1 MSGANTYDVVAMG
14 AGHNGLVAAA
24 YLAKAGKK
32 VLVLE
37 RKPWP
42 GGGVVTREINTPGY
56 WHDEHSSVHIMIQVN
71 PMIRQD
77 ELGLQSRFGLEYRYG
92 IPYAMVFPDQSSL
105 VAYQDLDKTCEGIAR
120 ISHKDAETYRRFATR
135 AINMLPMFG
144 AGMYAPPTPM
154 GAFVAMMDGSE
165 QGREIL
171 EAMQRSSLE
180 IANQSFESE
189 KVKIWLLRL
198 VSENLQLPDELGTG
212 FGLYL
217 MPGLMHGYGVSQPR
231 GGSGRLSESLVRCI
245 EHYGG
250 EVRCN
255 SEVTKILTSG
265 GRATGVRLSSG
276 EQFIARDGVIGAIHP
291 HRLRAFIDG
300 IPEPVLDR
308 AERSTLAA
316 FSLMVS
322 HYDLKEQAQFYA
334 GAEVGQ
340 AIMLEFMSSNTLS
353 EMLDDFEAL
362 KRGRIS
368 ERVLIAGGDESINDP
383 SRVPPGRGLFHGI
396 TFAPYNL
403 EEGGAARWDEIAEQ
417 MGDRSLAAYRKFVKN
432 LTGDNIIKRTVVT
445 PLDHARNMPN
455 SMVRGDVHGVA
466 PYFYQTGGHRP
477 TPDLAQYTV
486 PGVERFYLV
495 GPFQHPG
502 GGVYGAGRATAMRM
516 FEHFGMDF
524 EGVTASEGARGSGQ
538 SAAKRLA
545 GSNAKS
551 AAMSSDESSAKS
563 ADESSA
569 KSTAVSISGGAGSP
583 ASAALDDGTVTLYGP
598 VNEELLVIRSIER
611 DGNDLVVKG
620 QAYGTMPLSAR
631 LRPEQA
637 RRVFKLLRLS
647 LLPFLVSFIFRRSKP
662 K

>member
-1 MSGANTYDVVAMG
+1 MTNRFDVVAMG

-37 RKPWP
+37 RKAWA

-56 WHDEHSSVHIMIQVN
+56 WHDEHSSVHIMIQGN
-71 PMIRQD
+71 PLIRRD
-77 ELGLQSRFGLEYRYG
+77 ELGLQSKFGLEYRYG
-92 IPYAMVFPDQSSL
+92 VPYAMIFPDQSTL
-105 VAYQDLDKTCEGIAR
+105 IAYQDLDRTCEGIAR
-120 ISHKDAETYRRFATR
+120 ISPKDAETYRRFAKR
-135 AINMLPMFG
+135 AIAMLPAFG

-165 QGREIL
+165 EGREVL
-171 EAMQRSSLE
+171 DAMQRSSLE
-180 IANQSFESE
+180 IANQAFESE
-189 KVKIWLLRL
+189 KVRIWLLRL

-217 MPGLMHGYGVSQPR
+217 MPGLMHGYGVSQPA
-231 GGSGRLSESLVRCI
+231 GGSGKLSESLIRCI

-265 GRATGVRLSSG
+265 GRATGVRLAGG
-276 EQFIARDGVIGAIHP
+276 EEIGAADGVIGAIHP
-291 HRLRAFIDG
+291 HRLRAFVDG
-300 IPEPVLDR
+300 VPERVLER

-316 FSLMVS
+316 FSIMVS
-322 HYDLKEQAQFYA
+322 HYDLKQQAQFYA
-334 GAEVGQ
+334 GEEVGH
-340 AIMLEFMSSNTLS
+340 AIMLEYMSSNTLS
-353 EMLDDFEAL
+353 EMLDDFDTL

-368 ERVLIAGGDESINDP
+368 QRVLIAGGDESINDP
-383 SRVPPGRGLFHGI
+383 SRVPPGRGMFHGI

-403 EEGGAARWDEIAEQ
+403 ADGGASRWDEVAEQ

-432 LTGDNIIKRTVVT
+432 LTSDNIIKRTIAT
-445 PLDHARNMPN
+445 PLDHERNSPN
-455 SMVRGDVHGVA
+455 SMVGGDVHGVA

-486 PGVERFYLV
+486 PGVERLYLV

-524 EGVTASEGARGSGQ
+524 AKTAGADGASGAKIISVGGGISSGGGSSGSSSGSGGSGGSSGS
-538 SAAKRLA
+538 SAAS
-545 GSNAKS
+545 GGS
-551 AAMSSDESSAKS
+551 AAE
-563 ADESSA
+563 
-569 KSTAVSISGGAGSP
+569 P
-583 ASAALDDGTVTLYGP
+583 DDGSVTLYGP
-598 VNEELLVIRSIER
+598 ADEDLLVIRSIER
-611 DGNDLVVKG
+611 EGNSVVVKG
-620 QAYGTMPLSAR
+620 RAYGTMPLSAT

-637 RRVFKLLRLS
+637 RRIFKLLRLS
-647 LLPFLVSFIFRRSKP
+647 LLPFLIGFLFRRSRK
-662 K
+662 

>member
-1 MSGANTYDVVAMG
+1 MTNKYDVVAMG

-24 YLAKAGKK
+24 YLAKGGKK

-37 RKPWP
+37 RKAWP

-56 WHDEHSSVHIMIQVN
+56 WHDEHSSVHIMIQGN

-77 ELGLQSRFGLEYRYG
+77 ELGLQSTFGLKYHYG
-92 IPYAMVFPDQSSL
+92 TPYAMIFPDQTSL
-105 VAYQDLDKTCEGIAR
+105 IAHQDLDKTCEGIAR
-120 ISHKDAETYRRFATR
+120 ISRRDAETYRRFAKR
-135 AINMLPMFG
+135 AIAMLPMFG
-144 AGMYAPPTPM
+144 AGLYVPPTPM
-154 GAFVAMMDGSE
+154 GAFVTMLDGSE
-165 QGREIL
+165 QGREVL

-217 MPGLMHGYGVSQPR
+217 MPGLMHGYGVSQPV
-231 GGSGRLSESLVRCI
+231 GGSGKLSESLVRCI
-245 EHYGG
+245 EHHGG

-265 GRATGVRLSSG
+265 GRATGVRLSTG
-276 EQFIARDGVIGAIHP
+276 EEFKAADGVIGAIHP
-291 HRLRAFIDG
+291 HRLRAFLEG
-300 IPEPVLDR
+300 VPEPVLDR
-308 AERSTLAA
+308 AERATLAA
-316 FSLMVS
+316 FSIMVS
-322 HYDLKEQAQFYA
+322 HYDLKQQAQYYA
-334 GAEVGQ
+334 GEDVGR

-353 EMLDDFEAL
+353 EMLDDFDAL

-368 ERVLIAGGDESINDP
+368 ERVLAAGGDESINDP
-383 SRVPPGRGLFHGI
+383 SRVPAGRGMFHGI
-396 TFAPYNL
+396 TFAPYSL
-403 EEGGAARWDEIAEQ
+403 EQGGAARWDEIAEQ

-432 LTGDNIIKRTVVT
+432 LTSDNIIKRTIAT

-455 SMVRGDVHGVA
+455 SMVGGDVHGVA

-486 PGVERFYLV
+486 PGIERFYLV

-516 FEHFGMDF
+516 FEHLGMDF
-524 EGVTASEGARGSGQ
+524 EKVIASESNKSGVTTILQSHDLASDA
-538 SAAKRLA
+538 
-545 GSNAKS
+545 
-551 AAMSSDESSAKS
+551 
-563 ADESSA
+563 
-569 KSTAVSISGGAGSP
+569 GAGKS
-583 ASAALDDGTVTLYGP
+583 VTLYGP
-598 VNEELLVIRSIER
+598 ANEDLMTIRTIER
-611 DGNDLVVKG
+611 EGNDLVVKG
-620 QAYGTMPLSAR
+620 HAYGTMPISVA

-637 RRVFKLLRLS
+637 RRIFKLLRFS
-647 LLPFLVSFIFRRSKP
+647 LLPFLLGFLFRRSTKSG
-662 K
+662 

>member
-1 MSGANTYDVVAMG
+1 MANSYDVVAMG

-37 RKPWP
+37 RKAWP

-56 WHDEHSSVHIMIQVN
+56 WHDEHSSVHIMIQGN

-77 ELGLQSRFGLEYRYG
+77 ELGLQSKFGLKYRYG
-92 IPYAMVFPDQSSL
+92 VPYAMIFPDQTSL
-105 VAYQDLDKTCEGIAR
+105 IAYQDLDKTCEGIAK
-120 ISHKDAETYRRFATR
+120 ISRKDAETYRRFAKR
-135 AINMLPMFG
+135 AIAMLPMFG
-144 AGMYAPPTPM
+144 AGLYVPPTPM
-154 GAFVAMMDGSE
+154 GAFVTMLDGSE
-165 QGREIL
+165 QGREVL

-180 IANQSFESE
+180 IANQSFESD
-189 KVKIWLLRL
+189 KIKIWLLRL

-217 MPGLMHGYGVSQPR
+217 MPGLMHGYGVSQPV
-231 GGSGRLSESLVRCI
+231 GGSGKLSESLVRCI
-245 EHYGG
+245 EHHGG

-276 EQFIARDGVIGAIHP
+276 EEFKAVDGVIGAIHP

-308 AERSTLAA
+308 AERATLAA

-322 HYDLKEQAQFYA
+322 HYDLKSQAQYYA
-334 GAEVGQ
+334 GEEVSH
-340 AIMLEFMSSNTLS
+340 AIMLEFMSSNTLG

-368 ERVLIAGGDESINDP
+368 ERVLAAGGDESINDP
-383 SRVPPGRGLFHGI
+383 SRVPPGRGMFHGI

-403 EEGGAARWDEIAEQ
+403 EDGGAARWDEIAEQ

-432 LTGDNIIKRTVVT
+432 LTSDNIVKRTIVT
-445 PLDHARNMPN
+445 PLDHARHMPN
-455 SMVRGDVHGVA
+455 SMVGGDVHGVA

-502 GGVYGAGRATAMRM
+502 GGVYGAGRATAIRM
-516 FEHFGMDF
+516 FEHLGMDF
-524 EGVTASEGARGSGQ
+524 DRLVGTESQKPAAKTTNIGSG
-538 SAAKRLA
+538 
-545 GSNAKS
+545 G
-551 AAMSSDESSAKS
+551 D
-563 ADESSA
+563 
-569 KSTAVSISGGAGSP
+569 SGAP
-583 ASAALDDGTVTLYGP
+583 VDDGGVTLYGP
-598 VNEELLVIRSIER
+598 ANEDLLTIRTIER
-611 DGNDLVVKG
+611 DGNALVVKG
-620 QAYGTMPLSAR
+620 QAYGTMPLSAT

-637 RRVFKLLRLS
+637 RRIFKLLKLS
-647 LLPFLVSFIFRRSKP
+647 LIPFLISFLFRGSKRD
-662 K
+662 

>member
-1 MSGANTYDVVAMG
+1 MTSNYDVVAMG

-37 RKPWP
+37 RKAWP

-56 WHDEHSSVHIMIQVN
+56 WHDEHSSVHIMIQGN

-77 ELGLQSRFGLEYRYG
+77 ELGLQSTFGLKYHYG
-92 IPYAMVFPDQSSL
+92 TPYAMIFPDQTSL
-105 VAYQDLDKTCEGIAR
+105 IAHQDLDKTCEGIAR
-120 ISHKDAETYRRFATR
+120 ISRRDAETYRRFAKR
-135 AINMLPMFG
+135 AIAMLPMFG
-144 AGMYAPPTPM
+144 AGLYVPPTPM
-154 GAFVAMMDGSE
+154 GAFVTMLDGND
-165 QGREIL
+165 QGREVL

-217 MPGLMHGYGVSQPR
+217 MPGLMHGYGVSQPV
-231 GGSGRLSESLVRCI
+231 GGSGKLSESLVRCI
-245 EHYGG
+245 EHHGG

-265 GRATGVRLSSG
+265 GRATGVRLSTG
-276 EQFIARDGVIGAIHP
+276 EVFKAADGVIGAIHP
-291 HRLRAFIDG
+291 HRLRAFLEG
-300 IPEPVLDR
+300 VPEPVLDR
-308 AERSTLAA
+308 AERATLAA

-322 HYDLKEQAQFYA
+322 HYDLKNQAQYYA
-334 GAEVGQ
+334 GEDVGR

-353 EMLDDFEAL
+353 ELLDDFDAL

-368 ERVLIAGGDESINDP
+368 ERVLAAGGDESINDP
-383 SRVPPGRGLFHGI
+383 SRVPAGRGMFHGI

-403 EEGGAARWDEIAEQ
+403 EDGGAARWDEIAEQ

-432 LTGDNIIKRTVVT
+432 FTSDNIVKRTIVT
-445 PLDHARNMPN
+445 PLDHARHMPN
-455 SMVRGDVHGVA
+455 SMVGGDVHGVA

-502 GGVYGAGRATAMRM
+502 GGVYGAGRATAIRM
-516 FEHFGMDF
+516 FEHLGMDF
-524 EGVTASEGARGSGQ
+524 DKLVGAAPAR
-538 SAAKRLA
+538 
-545 GSNAKS
+545 
-551 AAMSSDESSAKS
+551 
-563 ADESSA
+563 
-569 KSTAVSISGGAGSP
+569 STAKTTSVSITGGAL
-583 ASAALDDGTVTLYGP
+583 AAAADDSVTLYGP
-598 VNEELLVIRSIER
+598 ANEDLLVIRAIER
-611 DGNDLVVKG
+611 EGNSVVVRG
-620 QAYGTMPLSAR
+620 QAYGTMPLSAT

-637 RRVFKLLRLS
+637 RRVFKLLKWS
-647 LLPFLVSFIFRRSKP
+647 LIPFLLSFLFRRSKP
-662 K
+662 D

>member
-1 MSGANTYDVVAMG
+1 MTNSFDVVAMG

-37 RKPWP
+37 RKAWA

-56 WHDEHSSVHIMIQVN
+56 WHDEHSSVHIMIQGN

-77 ELGLQSRFGLEYRYG
+77 ELGLQSQFGLKYQYG
-92 IPYAMVFPDQSSL
+92 TPYAMIFPDQSTL
-105 VAYQDLDKTCEGIAR
+105 IAYQDLDKTCEGIAK
-120 ISHKDAETYRRFATR
+120 ISAKDAETYRRFAKR
-135 AINMLPMFG
+135 AIAMLPAFG

-154 GAFVAMMDGSE
+154 GAFYAMMDGSE
-165 QGREIL
+165 EGREVL
-171 EAMQRSSLE
+171 DAMQRSSLE

-217 MPGLMHGYGVSQPR
+217 MPGLMHGYGVSQPA
-231 GGSGRLSESLVRCI
+231 GGSGKLSESLVRCI

-265 GRATGVRLSSG
+265 GRATGVRLTSG
-276 EQFIARDGVIGAIHP
+276 EEISAKDGVIGAIHP
-291 HRLRAFIDG
+291 HRLRAFVDG
-300 IPEPVLDR
+300 VPEPVLNR
-308 AERSTLAA
+308 AERATLAA
-316 FSLMVS
+316 FSIMVS
-322 HYDLKEQAQFYA
+322 HYDLKQQAQFYA
-334 GAEVGQ
+334 GDEVGH

-353 EMLDDFEAL
+353 EMLDDFDTL

-383 SRVPPGRGLFHGI
+383 SRVPPGRGMFHGI

-403 EEGGAARWDEIAEQ
+403 EDGGASRWDEIAEQ

-432 LTGDNIIKRTVVT
+432 LTSDNIIKRTIAT
-445 PLDHARNMPN
+445 PLDHARNSPN
-455 SMVRGDVHGVA
+455 SMVGGDVHGVA

-486 PGVERFYLV
+486 PGVDRFYLV

-502 GGVYGAGRATAMRM
+502 GGVYGAGRATAIRM
-516 FEHFGMDF
+516 FEQFGMDF
-524 EGVTASEGARGSGQ
+524 DKMVGAD
-538 SAAKRLA
+538 A
-545 GSNAKS
+545 GNGTK
-551 AAMSSDESSAKS
+551 
-563 ADESSA
+563 
-569 KSTAVSISGGAGSP
+569 TTSIGGAG
-583 ASAALDDGTVTLYGP
+583 AAGTDDGSVTLYGP
-598 VNEELLVIRSIER
+598 ANEELLVIRSIVRE
-611 DGNDLVVKG
+611 GNSVVVKG
-620 QAYGTMPLSAR
+620 QAYGTMPLSAS

-637 RRVFKLLRLS
+637 RRIFKLLKFS
-647 LLPFLVSFIFRRSKP
+647 LWPFLMGFLFRRSKP
-662 K
+662 GSARER

>member
-1 MSGANTYDVVAMG
+1 VTNTYDVVAMG

-42 GGGVVTREINTPGY
+42 GGGVVTRELNTPGY
-56 WHDEHSSVHIMIQVN
+56 WHDEHSSVHIMIQGN
-71 PMIRQD
+71 PMIRRD

-92 IPYAMVFPDQSSL
+92 TPYAMIFPDQSSL
-105 VAYQDLDKTCEGIAR
+105 IAYKDLDKTCEGIAK
-120 ISHKDAETYRRFATR
+120 ISSKDADTYRRFAKR
-135 AINMLPMFG
+135 AMAMLPMFG

-154 GAFVAMMDGSE
+154 GSFYSMMDGSDE
-165 QGREIL
+165 GREVL
-171 EAMQRSSLE
+171 DAMQRSSLE

-217 MPGLMHGYGVSQPR
+217 MPGLMHGYGVSQPA
-231 GGSGRLSESLVRCI
+231 GGSGKLSESLVRCI
-245 EHYGG
+245 EHFGG

-255 SEVTKILTSG
+255 SEVTKILSSG
-265 GRATGVRLSSG
+265 GRATGVRLAGG
-276 EQFIARDGVIGAIHP
+276 EEFKAKDGVIGAIHP
-291 HRLRAFIDG
+291 HRLRAFLDG
-300 IPEPVLDR
+300 VPAPVLER
-308 AERSTLAA
+308 AERASLAA

-322 HYDLKEQAQFYA
+322 HYDLKQQAQFYA
-334 GAEVGQ
+334 GEEVGH
-340 AIMLEFMSSNTLS
+340 AIMLEFMSSHTLS
-353 EMLDDFEAL
+353 EMLDDFDAL

-383 SRVPPGRGLFHGI
+383 SRVPPGRGMFHGI
-396 TFAPYNL
+396 TFAPYAL
-403 EEGGAARWDEIAEQ
+403 EQGGAARWDEIAEQ

-432 LTGDNIIKRTVVT
+432 LTGDNIIKRTIAT

-455 SMVRGDVHGVA
+455 SMVGGDVHGVA

-486 PGVERFYLV
+486 PGIERFYLV

-524 EGVTASEGARGSGQ
+524 DKLVAGESDGGAAKTTSLGSG
-538 SAAKRLA
+538 
-545 GSNAKS
+545 
-551 AAMSSDESSAKS
+551 
-563 ADESSA
+563 
-569 KSTAVSISGGAGSP
+569 SGGAAVPG
-583 ASAALDDGTVTLYGP
+583 AAAPDDSVTLYGP
-598 VNEELLVIRSIER
+598 ANEDLLVIRSIER
-611 DGNDLVVKG
+611 EGNALVVKG
-620 QAYGTMPLSAR
+620 QAYGTMPLSAS

-637 RRVFKLLRLS
+637 RRLLKMLRWS
-647 LLPFLVSFIFRRSKP
+647 LIPFLVSFLFRRSKRA
-662 K
+662 

>member
-1 MSGANTYDVVAMG
+1 MSTMSNNFDIIAMG

-37 RKPWP
+37 RKAWP

-56 WHDEHSSVHIMIQVN
+56 WHDEHSSVHIMIQGN
-71 PMIRQD
+71 PMIRRD
-77 ELGLQSRFGLEYRYG
+77 ELGLQSEFGLKYRYG
-92 IPYAMVFPDQSSL
+92 IPYAMIFPDQSTL
-105 VAYQDLDKTCEGIAR
+105 IAYQDLDKTCEGIAK
-120 ISHKDAETYRRFATR
+120 ISHKDAETYRRFAKR
-135 AINMLPMFG
+135 AIAMLPMFG

-165 QGREIL
+165 EGREVL

-189 KVKIWLLRL
+189 KVRIWLLRL

-217 MPGLMHGYGVSQPR
+217 MPGLMHGYGVSQPV
-231 GGSGRLSESLVRCI
+231 GGSGKLSESLVRCI
-245 EHYGG
+245 EHHGG

-265 GRATGVRLSSG
+265 GRATGVRLSDG
-276 EQFIARDGVIGAIHP
+276 EELTAKDGVIGAIHP
-291 HRLRAFIDG
+291 HRLRAFMDG
-300 IPEPVLDR
+300 IPERVLDR
-308 AERSTLAA
+308 AERTTLAA

-322 HYDLKEQAQFYA
+322 HYDLERRAEFYA
-334 GAEVGQ
+334 GEEVGH

-353 EMLDDFEAL
+353 EMLDDFDAL

-368 ERVLIAGGDESINDP
+368 QRVLIAGGDESINDP
-383 SRVPPGRGLFHGI
+383 SRVPPGRGMFHGI

-403 EEGGAARWDEIAEQ
+403 EDGGASRWDEIAEQ

-432 LTGDNIIKRTVVT
+432 LTADNIIKRTIAT
-445 PLDHARNMPN
+445 PLDHARNSPN
-455 SMVRGDVHGVA
+455 SMVGGDVHGVA

-516 FEHFGMDF
+516 FEQLGMDF
-524 EGVTASEGARGSGQ
+524 DRIAGAAAASGTKTISLGGETP
-538 SAAKRLA
+538 
-545 GSNAKS
+545 SNAPG
-551 AAMSSDESSAKS
+551 
-563 ADESSA
+563 
-569 KSTAVSISGGAGSP
+569 AVLPDGDGGS
-583 ASAALDDGTVTLYGP
+583 VTLYGP
-598 VNEELLVIRSIER
+598 ANEDLLVIRSIER
-611 DGNDLVVKG
+611 EGNSVVVKG
-620 QAYGTMPLSAR
+620 QAYGTMPLSAT

-637 RRVFKLLRLS
+637 RRIFKLLRPS
-647 LLPFLVSFIFRRSKP
+647 LFPFLISFLFRRSKGR
-662 K
+662 